1 MSLRKAV
8 NIVVTADSIC
18 PFCYMGFSK
27 VRKAIDV
34 TQAKGLPLDITLRF
48 APYQLD
54 PTLPTDKPI
63 NKRERY
69 KEKFGADR
77 INDMEAMMKQ
87 RFASEGLDISYDGV
101 LRQTTLSHRLI
112 AKAWDAG
119 KRNATGKSDQEVTKA
134 AEAMQLT
141 TIERIYRAY
150 FGETKDIGD
159 PAVLALI
166 AAEVGVFEDVETAKI
181 WLEGTEGLDE
191 YKAGVLA
198 AQRMGIRGVPFFRI
212 NEKWGI
218 SGAQDSELFVKVF
231 QQIANGELV

>member
-18 PFCYMGFSK
+18 PFCYLGFSK

-77 INDMEAMMKQ
+77 INDMETMMKQ

-141 TIERIYRAY
+141 TIERIYHAY
-150 FGETKDIGD
+150 FK
-159 PAVLALI
+159 
-166 AAEVGVFEDVETAKI
+166 VGVFEDVETAKS